1 MNIICIIAGGGKL
14 PIRLYE
20 KLQYDKNNIVYL
32 WGIKN
37 HFKNL
42 KYFSSEDKKKYFSE
56 IKLGSLGK
64 ILKFLE
70 INSIKKIIFAG
81 SIKRPSLKDL
91 SLDFHALKFISG
103 NDLENLGDDSLLKN
117 ISKFF
122 ENKGFKFI
130 KWYDYFP
137 EMFTEKE
144 FLTQKKPNNDSIN
157 NLKIGLNIFKKF
169 GRLDIGQ
176 SLIMQNNLVLGLEAA
191 EGTDNLLK
199 RCFKYK
205 KKGEKGIIIKLK
217 KFNQDL
223 RFDLPTIG
231 LNTIKLIKKY
241 DYEGIFIQKK
251 YCLIIDKEKVIK
263 FANNN
268 NIFISSINL

>member
-1 MNIICIIAGGGKL
+1 
-14 PIRLYE
+14 
-20 KLQYDKNNIVYL
+20 
-32 WGIKN
+32 
-37 HFKNL
+37 
-42 KYFSSEDKKKYFSE
+42 
-56 IKLGSLGK
+56 
-64 ILKFLE
+64 
-70 INSIKKIIFAG
+70 
-81 SIKRPSLKDL
+81 
-91 SLDFHALKFISG
+91 
-103 NDLENLGDDSLLKN
+103 
-117 ISKFF
+117 
-122 ENKGFKFI
+122 
-130 KWYDYFP
+130 
-137 EMFTEKE
+137 MFTEKE

-231 LNTIKLIKKY
+231 LNTMKLIKKY